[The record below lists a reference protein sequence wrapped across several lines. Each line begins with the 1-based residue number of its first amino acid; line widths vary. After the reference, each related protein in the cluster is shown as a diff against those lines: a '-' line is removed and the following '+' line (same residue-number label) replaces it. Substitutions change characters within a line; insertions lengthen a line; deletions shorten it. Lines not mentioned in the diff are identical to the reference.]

1 MSKCVKFK
9 RKQRTIE
16 EKYEI
21 IEHQG
26 RGSKEETRK
35 KFDLISIS
43 SLNTIMSQKDE
54 VVRLHETNQYGLRV
68 VVCQNLINSYT
79 MPLLTYVVKK

>member
-35 KFDLISIS
+35 KFYLISIS
-43 SLNTIMSQKDE
+43 SLKKMKSCVYMKQI
-54 VVRLHETNQYGLRV
+54 
-68 VVCQNLINSYT
+68 NL
-79 MPLLTYVVKK
+79 

>member
-21 IEHQG
+21 IKYYESIEH
-26 RGSKEETRK
+26 
-35 KFDLISIS
+35 
-43 SLNTIMSQKDE
+43 DE
-54 VVRLHETNQYGLRV
+54 VNEIDVNETSIDENIESYSNISCKEVLELSRL
-68 VVCQNLINSYT
+68 
-79 MPLLTYVVKK
+79 

>member
-16 EKYEI
+16 EKHEIIKYYES

-26 RGSKEETRK
+26 RGK
-35 KFDLISIS
+35 
-43 SLNTIMSQKDE
+43 TI
-54 VVRLHETNQYGLRV
+54 
-68 VVCQNLINSYT
+68 
-79 MPLLTYVVKK
+79 

>member
-21 IEHQG
+21 IKYYESIEHQG
-26 RGSKEETRK
+26 RGS
-35 KFDLISIS
+35 
-43 SLNTIMSQKDE
+43 M
-54 VVRLHETNQYGLRV
+54 
-68 VVCQNLINSYT
+68 
-79 MPLLTYVVKK
+79 